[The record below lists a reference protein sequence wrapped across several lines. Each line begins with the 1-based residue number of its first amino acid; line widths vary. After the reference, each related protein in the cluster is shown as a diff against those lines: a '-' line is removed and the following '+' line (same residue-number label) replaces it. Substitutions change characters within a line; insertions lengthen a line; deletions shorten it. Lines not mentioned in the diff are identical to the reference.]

1 MCILCRLVDFHKGGV
16 DPMSTLSCRTEGEGL
31 LTKSLG
37 CGELLLWVELE
48 LFLVIVFGRRHS
60 MVVAVAVVFFT
71 VVGRSVGIGDCTTS
85 GEGSTLTLCPCI
97 HCCCRMIMCVAHMEM
112 QFQESEKRKR
122 NEVRK

>member
-37 CGELLLWVELE
+37 VGELLLRVELE

-60 MVVAVAVVFFT
+60 MVAVVAVVVVTT
-71 VVGRSVGIGDCTTS
+71 VVGRSVGIGDGTAS

-97 HCCCRMIMCVAHMEM
+97 HCYWRV
-112 QFQESEKRKR
+112 
-122 NEVRK
+122 

>member
-31 LTKSLG
+31 LTKSLSG
-37 CGELLLWVELE
+37 GELLLRVELE

-60 MVVAVAVVFFT
+60 IVVTVTIVVAVVVFFT

-85 GEGSTLTLCPCI
+85 GEGSSLTLCPCI
-97 HCCCRMIMCVAHMEM
+97 HCCCRMIVCVARMEM
-112 QFQESEKRKR
+112 KFQERD
-122 NEVRK
+122 

>member
-16 DPMSTLSCRTEGEGL
+16 DPMSTLGCRTEGEGL

-37 CGELLLWVELE
+37 GGELLLRVELE

-60 MVVAVAVVFFT
+60 MVVTVVVVVVVVFT

-97 HCCCRMIMCVAHMEM
+97 HCYWRMIM
-112 QFQESEKRKR
+112 
-122 NEVRK
+122 